1 MLGMR
6 LTFIGAAAL
15 LTAGGSVA
23 SNQPHLGK
31 WLSLAGYILFAVTLG
46 ITIALELFFLMKR
59 GRLISSSR
67 RVSIQQTYSDL
78 VADADNLT
86 QVLYGSLLA
95 APFIV
100 LRCIYG
106 ILGVVYGLYSTLWSP
121 VFGNVVAF
129 ALMGLLC
136 EYIAICIWLYI
147 GFSMPPDRGVRA
159 APNRNAPQQK
169 ETV

>member
-1 MLGMR
+1 M
-6 LTFIGAAAL
+6 
-15 LTAGGSVA
+15 
-23 SNQPHLGK
+23 
-31 WLSLAGYILFAVTLG
+31 VT
-46 ITIALELFFLMKR
+46 
-59 GRLISSSR
+59 
-67 RVSIQQTYSDL
+67 
-78 VADADNLT
+78 DADTLT

-106 ILGVVYGLYSTLWSP
+106 ILGVVYGYSSTLWSP
-121 VFGNVVAF
+121 LFGNVVAF

-136 EYIAICIWLYI
+136 EYIPICIWLYI

-159 APNRNAPQQK
+159 KVNRNAGQQK

>member
-1 MLGMR
+1 MVAMR
-6 LTFIGAAAL
+6 LVFIGAAAL

-23 SNQPHLGK
+23 SDQPHLGK
-31 WLSLAGYILFAVTLG
+31 WLSLAGYIVFAVALG
-46 ITIALELFFLMKR
+46 IIIALELFFLVKR
-59 GRLISSSR
+59 DRLLPSSR
-67 RVSIQQTYSDL
+67 RVSIQWPCTKL
-78 VADADNLT
+78 VTDADDFT

-106 ILGVVYGLYSTLWSP
+106 ILGVVFGYSSTLWSP

-159 APNRNAPQQK
+159 SASRNAEQQK